1 MSDLE
6 KAVSRNNAM
15 SDRLYELCADMGSL
29 RGKINH
35 AMETS
40 ARQRAYIG
48 RWFLCGFTMKSQG

>member
-6 KAVSRNNAM
+6 KALSRTNAM

-48 RWFLCGFTMKSQG
+48 RWLLYGFILKKQG